1 MFKKLADLFFEDVE
15 VEEEEIVLQT
25 VEAKPIKVKQKPVQ
39 ESKMEEVKPIDS
51 VVKEEIEVS
60 NQKTFVEPKE
70 KSIFINNTVTPKKK
84 EEKKKTQSETER
96 ENYRFTPIISPI
108 RGLKNPGE
116 DEYEVTI
123 PKMDEKSQKKVSHLG
138 TVISPIHGVPKDE
151 MPADQSDESKSNFE
165 NNESLITELEDEKA
179 VLNNQVLKTQF
190 VNMTLEDL
198 LIDDSDENIKNKVHF
213 FIGIKG
219 TGMSALANLLHD
231 AGVKVMGSDTTN
243 YVFTETELKEKGIEL
258 VPFGSGLINEDMVI
272 VKGNSFYPDHVDVVQ
287 AHDVQAKIY
296 DYPEYLGKFIQDY
309 TSIAVSG
316 SHGKT
321 TTTSMISDMLR
332 ANMPTAH
339 LIGDGRG
346 HVDEGS
352 HVMVIEACEY
362 KRHFLEYKADY
373 AVITNLEWDHVDYY
387 HTVEDYISAFEEF
400 ANQIKK
406 MVLVYGDDPYARKL
420 NVNKNILFYGES
432 ESNDLYA
439 KNIIERESGSSFDIV
454 YKGEDLGEFRI
465 NRTGRH
471 MIHNAIATIGIGLLI
486 GLDRDSINEGL
497 SEYQGARRRFEV
509 TELGDS
515 VVIDDYAH
523 HPTEIAVTLDAA
535 RVRYP
540 NHQLV
545 AVYHPDRIKRLEA
558 FQDEFIAAL
567 NTADYTAIGSA
578 VDSDGMTAVIDTTVL
593 TDNVKN
599 SFNVNDNQ
607 ESVEKLAILTPAVY
621 VFMGTKEM
629 HNLKVGLIEYLKKID
644 I

>member
-39 ESKMEEVKPIDS
+39 EPSKINEVPNIPAVKPE
-51 VVKEEIEVS
+51 VEELE
-60 NQKTFVEPKE
+60 QKTFVEPKE
-70 KSIFINNTVTPKKK
+70 KSIFINNTVVPKKK

-116 DEYEVTI
+116 DEYEVAI
-123 PKMDEKSQKKVSHLG
+123 PKMDEKTQKKVSHLG
-138 TVISPIHGVPKDE
+138 TVISPIHGIPKDE
-151 MPADQSDESKSNFE
+151 MPD
-165 NNESLITELEDEKA
+165 LELEQSNSQLEDKKENLELESDKEL
-179 VLNNQVLKTQF
+179 LNNQVLKTQF

-198 LIDDSDENIKNKVHF
+198 LQDDSQEVIKDKVHF

-243 YVFTETELKEKGIEL
+243 YVFTETELLEKGIEL
-258 VPFGSGLINEDMVI
+258 VPFGSGLITEDMVI

-332 ANMPTAH
+332 TNMPTAH

-400 ANQIKK
+400 ANQIKNT
-406 MVLVYGDDPYARKL
+406 VFVFGDDPYAKDL
-420 NVNKNILFYGES
+420 KVSKNVLFYGES

-439 KNIIERESGSSFDIV
+439 KNIIELESGSSFDIV

-471 MIHNAIATIGIGLLI
+471 MIHNAIAAIGIGLLL
-486 GLDRDSINEGL
+486 GLDKDSINAGL
-497 SEYQGARRRFEV
+497 SDYQGARRRFEV

-540 NHQLV
+540 NHQIV

-558 FQDEFIAAL
+558 FQDEFIEAL

-599 SFNVNDNQ
+599 SFNVNDDQ
-607 ESVEKLAILTPAVY
+607 ESVEKLAILTPAAY

-629 HNLKVGLIEYLKKID
+629 HHLKVGLIDYLKKID